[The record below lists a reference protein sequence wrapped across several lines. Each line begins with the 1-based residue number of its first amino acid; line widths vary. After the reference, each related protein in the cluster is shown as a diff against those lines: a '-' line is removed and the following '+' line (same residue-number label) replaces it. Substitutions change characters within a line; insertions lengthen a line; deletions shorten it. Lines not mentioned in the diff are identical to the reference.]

1 LRIQNKYVSLHHN
14 NKQIE
19 IMNPIVA
26 KELSKY
32 TKATDKVVEVE
43 TTTNNHYSLNYRF
56 EVTRENKKYFIA
68 IKEVDVM
75 GEIKKHHTR
84 LEVDTDLEK
93 TIEPKKVD
101 LEKIEKIKK
110 ELEKLKKVRSVFEE
124 RENFKNNCEWYMVSK
139 KITNLER
146 KL

>member
-1 LRIQNKYVSLHHN
+1 
-14 NKQIE
+14 
-19 IMNPIVA
+19 MNPIVA